1 MTKHLASILVALAI
15 LLSACGQLSGQIL
28 TLKTA
33 DPAVSV
39 AFLLL
44 PPAPPVPPIEPQIL
58 PTITPTPCELVIKGN
73 IAADGTRIAHS
84 PGQAN
89 YESTIIDES
98 KGEKWFC
105 TLEEAVAEGWRAAQ
119 R

>member
-1 MTKHLASILVALAI
+1 MKQHLASILVALSI
-15 LLSACGQLSGQIL
+15 LLAACGQLSGDVL
-28 TLKTA
+28 TLKSA
-33 DPAVSV
+33 DPAVSI
-39 AFLLL
+39 AFKLL
-44 PPAPPVPPIEPQIL
+44 PAPPVPPIEPQIL

-89 YESTIIDES
+89 YENTVIDPA
-98 KGEKWFC
+98 KGEKMFC
-105 TLEEAVAEGWRAAQ
+105 TIEEAVAEGWRAAQ

>member
-1 MTKHLASILVALAI
+1 MKRITALLLATLLLLA
-15 LLSACGQLSGQIL
+15 ACGQLSGDVL
-28 TLKTA
+28 TFKTA
-33 DPAVSV
+33 DPNV
-39 AFLLL
+39 ALSFKLL
-44 PPAPPVPPIEPQIL
+44 PPAPPVTIEPSVL

-89 YESTIIDES
+89 YGNTVIDEA

-105 TLEEAVAEGWRAAQ
+105 TIEEAVAEGWRAAQ